1 MVSLLRDKYGES
13 IQAFPLI
20 EDQISVTS
28 TDGIG
33 SDGIFS
39 NVHLVYCVE
48 DGGITIMFKSG
59 GTKALAMIANDVFSI
74 QNAAQIEITSGTFH
88 VS

>member
-1 MVSLLRDKYGES
+1 MINLLRDKYGES

-20 EDQISVTS
+20 EGQIAVTS
-28 TDGIG
+28 TDGAN

-39 NVHLVYCVE
+39 NIHLVYCVA
-48 DGGITIMFKSG
+48 DGGITITFKST
-59 GTKALAMIANDVFSI
+59 GTKALVMYANDVFSI
-74 QNAAQIEITSGTFH
+74 QDSAQIEITSGTFH